1 MLDFLKNIDN
11 TTAFALFL
19 IENYGICLGV
29 VLLGGVL
36 DKTIYRLRTLITK
49 KELWIAIQTNF
60 LNTVVTYIGFILWR
74 EGWIVFKTD
83 FTWASF
89 LLDSLILF
97 VAMDFLMFVFHF
109 LLHKIPFL
117 YRIHALHHEYHE
129 PNVLDLFVLNPLEVF
144 GFGGLWLVVIM
155 VYEANFPAVI
165 FYLFLNV
172 VFGMLGHLKMEIFPK
187 WWLENSITKH
197 IGTTT
202 FHQNHHAHQEH
213 NFGFYTLIWDNIFRT
228 TKRE

>member
-19 IENYGICLGV
+19 LENYSICLGV
-29 VLLGGVL
+29 VLLGGFL
-36 DKTIYRLRTLITK
+36 DKTIYTMKTLITK
-49 KELWIAIQTNF
+49 KELWIAVQTNF
-60 LNTVVTYIGFILWR
+60 LNTIVTFIGFTLWR
-74 EGWIVFKTD
+74 EGWIVFKD
-83 FTWASF
+83 HFTVFSF

-97 VAMDFLMFVFHF
+97 VAMDFLMFVFHYF
-109 LLHKIPFL
+109 LHKIPFL
-117 YRIHALHHEYHE
+117 YRIHTLHHDYHE
-129 PNVLDLFVLNPLEVF
+129 PNVLDLFVLHPLEVF

-172 VFGMLGHLKMEIFPK
+172 VFGMLGHLKVEVFPK
-187 WWLENSITKH
+187 WWLEYSITKH
-197 IGTTT
+197 IGTIT
-202 FHQNHHAHQEH
+202 FHKNHHANQAH

-228 TKRE
+228 TKK